1 MKKCD
6 KIVGMN
12 SIINKGER
20 LFKIVV
26 ILMLLGI
33 GVLVINHSHDPQL
46 VNEVQKAETLL
57 EKELEEAI

>member
-1 MKKCD
+1 
-6 KIVGMN
+6 MN

-33 GVLVINHSHDPQL
+33 GVLVINHSHDTQL